1 MVEKIDIT
9 LDDEHCY
16 RVKMDGNL
24 REVPS
29 VTTIMK
35 DVGYY
40 PWSFNYT
47 NIVGST
53 LDKDKIE
60 FPEEGKL
67 TPAVRGT
74 LIHKITEDI
83 DRGIEVDPIAPEL
96 LPFIEAYRK
105 FKSDNTIAITE
116 IEEIVFNEEYWFAGA
131 LDRVMRINGVP
142 AIVDIKTGAKMKTTG
157 VQLAAYRYAWEK
169 MGGQKDM
176 ARFALHLNDSG
187 KYTLVPYRSAE
198 DLPDFFAAIR
208 VYNFKRNK

>member
-1 MVEKIDIT
+1 MEKIDIT
-9 LDDEHCY
+9 LDDEHIY
-16 RVKMDGNL
+16 RVKMEGNL

-40 PWSFNYT
+40 PWSFNSKKDAEI
-47 NIVGST
+47 IV
-53 LDKDKIE
+53 
-60 FPEEGKL
+60 FPEEGKM

-74 LIHKITEDI
+74 RIHNITEEI
-83 DRGIEVDPIAPEL
+83 DKGIDVDPVDPEL
-96 LPFIEAYRK
+96 LPYIEAYRK
-105 FKSDNTIAITE
+105 FKSENIVTITE
-116 IEEIVFNEEYWFAGA
+116 IEEIVFNEEYFFAGA

-142 AIVDIKTGAKMKTTG
+142 TIVDIKTGAKMKTTG

-176 ARFALHLNDSG
+176 ARFALHLTDSG
-187 KYTLVPYRSAE
+187 KYKLVPYRSAE

>member
-1 MVEKIDIT
+1 MVKKIDIT
-9 LDDEHCY
+9 LDDEHVY
-16 RVKMDGNL
+16 RVAMDGNL

-40 PWSFNYT
+40 PWIFS
-47 NIVGST
+47 
-53 LDKDKIE
+53 DKKDSGVIE
-60 FPEEGKL
+60 FPSEKM
-67 TPAVRGT
+67 TPAARGT
-74 LIHKITEDI
+74 RIHKITEDI
-83 DRGIEVDPIAPEL
+83 DRGIEVDPIEPEL
-96 LPFIEAYRK
+96 LPFIEAYRQ
-105 FKSDNTIAITE
+105 FKSDNTITITQ
-116 IEEIVFNEEYWFAGA
+116 IEEIIFNEDYWYAGA

-169 MGGQKDM
+169 MGGQKDL

-187 KYTLVPYRSAE
+187 KYKLVPYRSAE

-208 VYNFKRNK
+208 VYNFKRSK

>member
-1 MVEKIDIT
+1 MVEKIDIS

-16 RVKMDGNL
+16 RVKLDGNL
-24 REVPS
+24 MEVPS

-40 PWSFNYT
+40 PWVFSNK
-47 NIVGST
+47 
-53 LDKDKIE
+53 KDEEKIE

-67 TPAVRGT
+67 TPAARGT
-74 LIHKITEDI
+74 RIHKITEDI
-83 DRGIEVDPIAPEL
+83 DRGIEVDPIEPEL
-96 LPFIEAYRK
+96 LPFIDAYRK
-105 FKSDNTIAITE
+105 FKSDNTITITE
-116 IEEIVFNEEYWFAGA
+116 IEEIVFNDEYWFAGA
-131 LDRVMRINGVP
+131 LDRVMQINGVP

-157 VQLAAYRYAWEK
+157 VQLAAYQYAWEN

-187 KYTLVPYRSAE
+187 KYKLVPYRSAE

-208 VYNFKRNK
+208 VFNFKRNK

>member
-16 RVKMDGNL
+16 RVKLDGNL

-40 PWSFNYT
+40 PWIFSNK
-47 NIVGST
+47 
-53 LDKDKIE
+53 KDEDIIK

-67 TPAVRGT
+67 TPAARGT

-83 DRGIEVDPIAPEL
+83 DRGIEVDSIAPEL

-105 FKSDNTIAITE
+105 FKSDNTIHIQE

-131 LDRVMRINGVP
+131 LDRVMRINGIP

-157 VQLAAYRYAWEK
+157 VQLAAYQYAWEK
-169 MGGQKDM
+169 MGGHKDM

-187 KYTLVPYRSAE
+187 KYKLVPYRSAE
-198 DLPDFFAAIR
+198 DLPDFIAAIR
-208 VYNFKRNK
+208 VYNFKRRK